1 MIVLREHYKILI
13 DWKGKRYLGLDLDW
27 DYENCEVH
35 LSMLG
40 YVAEDLTIFR
50 HKHLR
55 KTQDQTYPH
64 TKQNYCAKAQ
74 YAKATDES
82 PPLSKEHNVFVQEV
96 TVTLLYYAREV
107 DPTMLTS
114 LGSTAEQKSNPIEQT
129 MQKLKQ
135 LLDYTASHTDAIL
148 TYQAT
153 EMVLAGHSDT
163 SYLSEKKAR
172 SRAGGNF
179 FISNN
184 NAFPPNNDAVFK
196 ISKIIKA
203 IMS

>member
-1 MIVLREHYKILI
+1 
-13 DWKGKRYLGLDLDW
+13 
-27 DYENCEVH
+27 
-35 LSMLG
+35 MLG

-114 LGSTAEQKSNPIEQT
+114 LGSIKSKQDNQTDQKIH
-129 MQKLKQ
+129 KVKQ
-135 LLDYTASHTDAIL
+135 LLDYASTQTDAVI
-148 TYQAT
+148 T
-153 EMVLAGHSDT
+153 
-163 SYLSEKKAR
+163 
-172 SRAGGNF
+172 
-179 FISNN
+179 
-184 NAFPPNNDAVFK
+184 
-196 ISKIIKA
+196 
-203 IMS
+203 